1 MTFVFFTVAAALAI
15 AVVLLLVPTLWRGRR
30 GERGGDRAAVNAA
43 VHRDQLAELER
54 DRAAG
59 ILSDADFE
67 QARRELQR
75 RVLDEVAPAADAQGS
90 SAGGAR
96 RSAIVLA
103 IVLPLAA
110 LLTYLALGSPEGLS
124 PEAQR
129 PHTTAPADVEA
140 MVNALAERLKQ
151 NPDDLKGWAMLG
163 RSYRVMGRYG
173 ESAQAFA
180 NAAPLVEKDAN
191 LLAEHAEVLAMAQ
204 NDLAGEPTELLDK
217 ALKLDPDNTYALVLA
232 GTAAYE
238 RADYEAAIAHWQRI
252 MPQLPEG
259 SEQAEALRASIEQA
273 REQLQKAGS
282 GKQDR

>member
-1 MTFVFFTVAAALAI
+1 MTFVFFAVAAALAI
-15 AVVLLLVPTLWRGRR
+15 AVVLLLVPALWRGRR
-30 GERGGDRAAVNAA
+30 GERGDRAAVNAA

-59 ILSDADFE
+59 VLSDADFE

-75 RVLDEVAPAADAQGS
+75 RVLDEATPAADAPGTSAASSGS
-90 SAGGAR
+90 GR
-96 RSAIVLA
+96 RAAITLA
-103 IVLPLAA
+103 IALPLAA
-110 LLTYLALGSPEGLS
+110 LLTYLALGSPEGLA

-129 PHTTAPADVEA
+129 PHTVAPADVEA
-140 MVNALAERLKQ
+140 MVNSLAERLKK

-180 NAAPLVEKDAN
+180 NAGPLVEKDPN

-204 NDLAGEPTELLDK
+204 NNLAGKPTELLDK
-217 ALKLDPDNTYALVLA
+217 ALKLDPNNTYALVLA

-238 RADYEAAIAHWQRI
+238 RADYQAAIGHWQRI

-259 SEQAEALRASIEQA
+259 SEQAAALRASIEQA
-273 REQLQKAGS
+273 EAELQKT
-282 GKQDR
+282 GKRDR